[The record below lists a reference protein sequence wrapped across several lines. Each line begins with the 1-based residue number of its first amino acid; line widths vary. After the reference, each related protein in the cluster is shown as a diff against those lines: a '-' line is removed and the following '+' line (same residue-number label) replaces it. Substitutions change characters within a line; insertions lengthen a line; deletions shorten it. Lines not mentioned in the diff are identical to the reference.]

1 MSVSRVAEYDE
12 MPVFVANG
20 RPSFVE
26 VAARGE
32 IPEGLSI
39 AFVLGE
45 DLSQDEIAEAA
56 DLAAKLAPVVVHC
69 FGVSSEAVHDAI
81 DAALVMHG
89 NAGIPTCWTVE
100 YEPAEVIFE
109 LFCTDLPSE
118 DDFDRWSGRLFVVDR
133 SLDQRVKDGILNG
146 LRDVDATVQSAVRGR
161 GE

>member
-20 RPSFVE
+20 WRSFVE
-26 VAARGE
+26 AAARGE
-32 IPEGLSI
+32 VPKGLSI

-45 DLSQDEIAEAA
+45 DLSQHAIAEAT

-69 FGVSSEAVHDAI
+69 FGASSEAVHDTV

-100 YEPAEVIFE
+100 YEPAE
-109 LFCTDLPSE
+109 
-118 DDFDRWSGRLFVVDR
+118 G
-133 SLDQRVKDGILNG
+133 NG
-146 LRDVDATVQSAVRGR
+146 S
-161 GE
+161 